1 LIKNIIWSTKH
12 EVIFS
17 DFQSYQENLER
28 IKKIKSLE
36 NKNLALDSFVIPNLN
51 TGFILTQ
58 IILKLL
64 DFIVFIIYPYKGLNY
79 KNILCQV

>member
-1 LIKNIIWSTKH
+1 VACNFFYLNS

-36 NKNLALDSFVIPNLN
+36 NKNLALDSFVIDPNYSEIV
-51 TGFILTQ
+51 GFYSFHYLPLQ
-58 IILKLL
+58 RSQL
-64 DFIVFIIYPYKGLNY
+64 
-79 KNILCQV
+79 